1 MTGYEA
7 FGLYESLKLHF
18 TKDTYDY
25 FKYNG
30 KINISVQSFENRKDK
45 YFFYK
50 LSRKYTNKEDL
61 IDFLVANFIQNEKVW
76 IGNLLSEDADVAY
89 RQRQKTIQSL
99 SYIFENDCRK
109 MFEELDN
116 PNVVLATNGDYP
128 MLLTKALRKEITFE
142 SLCLLNMILK
152 FLPMWETKIADT
164 IRWPEYRRKIVKYTS
179 FLPQDNVKYKLI
191 LKKVIT

>member
-45 YFFYK
+45 FFFYK
-50 LSRKYTNKEDL
+50 LSRKYTNKEDM

-89 RQRQKTIQSL
+89 RLRQKTIQSL
-99 SYIFENDCRK
+99 SYTFENDCRK

-128 MLLTKALRKEITFE
+128 MLLTKSLRKEITFE

-152 FLPMWETKIADT
+152 FLPMWESKIADT

>member
-50 LSRKYTNKEDL
+50 LSRKYTNKEDM
-61 IDFLVANFIQNEKVW
+61 IDFLVANFTQNEKVW

-99 SYIFENDCRK
+99 SYTFENDCRK

-116 PNVVLATNGDYP
+116 PNVILATNGDYP

-152 FLPMWETKIADT
+152 FLPMWESKIADT

>member
-61 IDFLVANFIQNEKVW
+61 IDFLVANFTQNEKVW